1 MCRVSPDPIR
11 LPPPI
16 PVCRYHALMQPHLIV
31 AAIAKARR
39 GIAQYRDIMPQLP
52 TVNVAE
58 DKTFQYRFNVFHRTS
73 DS

>member
-1 MCRVSPDPIR
+1 M
-11 LPPPI
+11 L
-16 PVCRYHALMQPHLIV
+16 V

-58 DKTFQYRFNVFHRTS
+58 DKAFQYRFNAFHRTS
-73 DS
+73 DLKKVDFIFWQTRAPA